1 MRIKELSNK
10 SAKIFIDE
18 ETSKDEE
25 TKHRKEKVAW
35 LVLWGDE
42 ETMTNMITTNDL
54 KYGKSDKK
62 RVLETETAME
72 GNED

>member
-18 ETSKDEE
+18 ETSKDKE

-42 ETMTNMITTNDL
+42 ETMTNMITTDDL